1 MAIKNLDSNFRLSFF
16 PERISVQSTV
26 NDIFWKES
34 SFIKLKVRGTMGG
47 EEMGNDWLIWIKIGP
62 MLGFFFF
69 CTNPV
74 WHLSQE
80 KYKTNAI
87 CAEPASADVQTLEEL
102 TQIIFCSFISISL
115 LFSFFIFPFWHFV
128 FHLFALERMWHV
140 QWDYTNSLEWKKGED
155 ICRMWFKTRCLEA
168 GNLQSTYVHKC

>member
-1 MAIKNLDSNFRLSFF
+1 MAIKNLDSNFRLTFF

-26 NDIFWKES
+26 NGIFWKES
-34 SFIKLKVRGTMGG
+34 SFIKLKVRGMMGG
-47 EEMGNDWLIWIKIGP
+47 EEMGNDWLIWIKIDS

-69 CTNPV
+69 FLHHPV
-74 WHLSQE
+74 WYLSQE

-87 CAEPASADVQTLEEL
+87 CAEPASADIQTLEEL

-115 LFSFFIFPFWHFV
+115 LFSFFLSGIFSS

-140 QWDYTNSLEWKKGED
+140 QWDYTKSLKWKKGED
-155 ICRMWFKTRCLEA
+155 ICTMWFKTRCLEA
-168 GNLQSTYVHKC
+168 GTLQSTYVRKC